1 MGMSENAMEVADG
14 GSDAPAEANEEEF
27 GEPRPLTGVRPITAT
42 DPSEKEVEERSHYL
56 IARVMSATEKRIQRI
71 MSAGGS
77 RASSAATRR
86 ASSALT
92 AYSDVDGNEQEWNV
106 AEDLVAK
113 IIGTW
118 TVSDRWKH
126 CTNRIGRIEVKYLFE
141 VIFSIPTRRRPI
153 PNATASVLFAVDPGS
168 AGIEGMLRAQSAVS
182 VDNSAHVLDIGPPPD
197 ATDIEGQAEHIV
209 GRVLSATDR
218 LVNSIIED
226 ETRPGTGSTASAKKP
241 RGVSVVFTM
250 ETQDLVHN
258 AGNATFREQWL
269 HDILAAK
276 RGLFDVADSILE
288 A

>member
-1 MGMSENAMEVADG
+1 MHTPRSTHRLSPFQADHR
-14 GSDAPAEANEEEF
+14 D
-27 GEPRPLTGVRPITAT
+27 RPVREGPLARLPPPSAYAAGVRGQLSLPPPLP
-42 DPSEKEVEERSHYL
+42 PSHTHHHRQPAHAPPPRYRMAKQEVEERSHYL

-71 MSAGGS
+71 MSASGGS

-92 AYSDVDGNEQEWNV
+92 AYSDTDGKEQEWNV

-141 VIFSIPTRRRPI
+141 LIFSIPTRRRPI

-168 AGIEGMLRAQSAVS
+168 GGIEGMLRAQSAVS

-197 ATDIEGQAEHIV
+197 AVRA
-209 GRVLSATDR
+209 
-218 LVNSIIED
+218 
-226 ETRPGTGSTASAKKP
+226 ASRSRSRFDWVA
-241 RGVSVVFTM
+241 S
-250 ETQDLVHN
+250 D
-258 AGNATFREQWL
+258 
-269 HDILAAK
+269 
-276 RGLFDVADSILE
+276 GL
-288 A
+288 